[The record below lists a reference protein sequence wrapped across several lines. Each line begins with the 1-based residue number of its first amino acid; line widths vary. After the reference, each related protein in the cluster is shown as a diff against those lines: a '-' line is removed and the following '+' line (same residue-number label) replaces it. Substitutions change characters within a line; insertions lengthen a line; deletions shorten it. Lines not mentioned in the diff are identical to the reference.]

1 MEAASFPLSRA
12 CPPKLEERRRRE
24 KEGVRGLNST
34 SVRRTL
40 FSRS

>member
-1 MEAASFPLSRA
+1 MEAASFPLFRA

-24 KEGVRGLNST
+24 REGGRGLKST
-34 SVRRTL
+34 YVRRTL